1 MSSWSLYYNTFFY
14 FISTDIT
21 FLDQIK
27 HVTRKQ
33 VWEGVNLHF
42 QGVCFCS
49 LLMGHHN
56 LFIGLMWFVCK
67 SERLKKHSLNM
78 QKFRVSKFSFSY
90 IFFLSICAFV
100 TLDLS
105 LYSEQMDE
113 LQSSGHEATSNHDY
127 LYMEILPMPIFVAP
141 LQFCRV
147 PLIKK
152 WR

>member
-1 MSSWSLYYNTFFY
+1 MLAM
-14 FISTDIT
+14 
-21 FLDQIK
+21 
-27 HVTRKQ
+27 
-33 VWEGVNLHF
+33 E
-42 QGVCFCS
+42 
-49 LLMGHHN
+49 
-56 LFIGLMWFVCK
+56 
-67 SERLKKHSLNM
+67 LKKYSLNM

-90 IFFLSICAFV
+90 IFFLSIYAFA
-100 TLDLS
+100 TLDLN

-127 LYMEILPMPIFVAP
+127 LLPMPIFVAP